1 MEIAMARQ
9 VASLF
14 AGLMILLACGGHQ
27 MGFVDSR
34 SPLYNILNAIG
45 SAILGYVALHPFQI
59 GFVLLEGAWVLISL
73 YVLLRA
79 NKVVER

>member
-1 MEIAMARQ
+1 MATQ
-9 VASLF
+9 VASLL
-14 AGLMILLACGGHQ
+14 AALMILLAYGGQQ
-27 MGFVDSR
+27 MGWMNSR